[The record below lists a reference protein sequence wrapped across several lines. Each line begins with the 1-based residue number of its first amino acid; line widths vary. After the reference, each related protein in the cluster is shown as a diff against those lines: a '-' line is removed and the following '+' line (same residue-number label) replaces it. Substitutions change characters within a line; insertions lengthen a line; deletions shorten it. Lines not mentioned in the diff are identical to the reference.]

1 MLQQRGEDSS
11 CEPKNVQRME
21 LQSQSVLEPNPI
33 ASAHSPGHSWASEP
47 VSTISSRNSK
57 AAILC
62 TVQDILD
69 LDVVIQT
76 MHCNVIA
83 FYATPLVRITTWEK
97 NDHLCHCVHLCCQM
111 HKYRTINLGNK
122 TYSMA
127 SSNYDM

>member
-1 MLQQRGEDSS
+1 MLQQRGEDNS

-83 FYATPLVRITTWEK
+83 FYASPPGENYHMEEKWPLMS
-97 NDHLCHCVHLCCQM
+97 LCPLMLSNVQ
-111 HKYRTINLGNK
+111 IQNK
-122 TYSMA
+122 
-127 SSNYDM
+127 

>member
-76 MHCNVIA
+76 MHSMQPPWWELPYGRKMTTYVI
-83 FYATPLVRITTWEK
+83 VS
-97 NDHLCHCVHLCCQM
+97 
-111 HKYRTINLGNK
+111 
-122 TYSMA
+122 TYVVKCT
-127 SSNYDM
+127 NTEQLT